1 MGLIVCFFLPF
12 CRGCDNAP
20 FVPAEAAFKNPAAF
34 LFAGTPFLYPLIL
47 LMGWVLVKK
56 SPRLVKTLYI
66 LNLVLI
72 SGLSAVILYFTFFEK
87 SSGKTPDLREI
98 LAGIALMVLVIGSIA
113 TFQLKKVNL
122 LLAVAFQQSA
132 LSLIWI
138 GTNIFWNNDILY
150 GGWMS
155 LGFALT
161 ATVLACPL
169 L

>member
-1 MGLIVCFFLPF
+1 
-12 CRGCDNAP
+12 
-20 FVPAEAAFKNPAAF
+20 
-34 LFAGTPFLYPLIL
+34 
-47 LMGWVLVKK
+47 MGWVLVKK